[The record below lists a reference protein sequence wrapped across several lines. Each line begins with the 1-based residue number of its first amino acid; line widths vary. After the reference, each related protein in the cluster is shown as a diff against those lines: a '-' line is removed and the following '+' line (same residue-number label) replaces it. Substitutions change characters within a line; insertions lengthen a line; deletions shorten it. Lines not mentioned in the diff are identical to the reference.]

1 MNINKNET
9 SLTDGLRLVDAVVMV
24 AMGWLMHHVRFSFDF
39 DVKPHPWL
47 IFVGGFGMLLGA
59 TLMVRSWSHRDMRGP
74 MFAAL
79 KAWAI
84 AWSIVLGVL
93 VFTQLAAD
101 TSRLWLA
108 AWAVSSLL
116 AVFAVH
122 WVYMALAYRL
132 QKAFWTDRRLLIV
145 GNSDHA
151 HQVLQQM
158 QRRAGMQ
165 VGAQHVPNACAKAL
179 RTQLQ
184 QANPD
189 EVWLCLNHEQ
199 TPHLPEL
206 LRVLSNSTAD
216 VRLLPDL
223 QTLSLLN
230 YGVSD
235 LFGIATLNLSHSPM
249 SSWSNQAMKWLED
262 KLIALLALAV
272 FGPVMLVVAVAIK
285 LTSPGPVLF
294 VQNRHGWNGEVV
306 KVYKFRTMVLHQPQ
320 GAVVAQ
326 ATKHDQRVTRLGRFL
341 RASSLD
347 ELPQLINVLQ
357 GRMSLVGPRPHA
369 VQHNE
374 AYRELIPS
382 YMLRHKVK
390 PGITGWAQ
398 IKGLRGET
406 DTLDKMAARVKADL
420 HYIENWSVWLDVRI
434 LVVTAFKGFVHKNAY

>member
-1 MNINKNET
+1 MNMNKNET
-9 SLTDGLRLVDAVVMV
+9 YLTDGLRLVDGVVMV
-24 AMGWLMHHVRFSFDF
+24 AMGWLAHQLRFSFDYE
-39 DVKPHPWL
+39 VQPHPWL
-47 IFVGGFGMLLGA
+47 IFVGGFGMLLGS
-59 TLMVRSWSHRDMRGP
+59 TLVVRSWSHRDMRGP
-74 MFAAL
+74 LLAAL
-79 KAWAI
+79 KAWGI
-84 AWSIVLGVL
+84 AWALVLGVL

-108 AWAVSSLL
+108 AWAVLSLL
-116 AVFAVH
+116 AVFLVH
-122 WVYMALAYRL
+122 WLYMALAYRL
-132 QKAFWTDRRLLIV
+132 QRAYWADRRLLIV
-145 GNSDHA
+145 GDNDRTHN
-151 HQVLQQM
+151 VLQRMERNARLHVQA
-158 QRRAGMQ
+158 QR
-165 VGAQHVPNACAKAL
+165 VPKACPHEL
-179 RTQLQ
+179 RTHLQ
-184 QANPD
+184 QTNPD
-189 EVWLCLNHEQ
+189 EVWLCLDPEQ

-223 QTLSLLN
+223 HTVSLLN
-230 YGVSD
+230 YGMSN
-235 LFGIATLNLSHSPM
+235 LFGLATVNLSHSPM
-249 SSWSNQAMKWLED
+249 SSWINQGTKWLED
-262 KLIALLALAV
+262 KLIALVALLV
-272 FGPVMLVVAVAIK
+272 FGPMMLVVALAIK

-306 KVYKFRTMVLHQPQ
+306 KVYKFRTMVTSQPQ
-320 GAVVAQ
+320 ADKVLQ
-326 ATKHDQRVTRLGRFL
+326 ATKNDQRITPLGRFL

-374 AYRELIPS
+374 AYRELIPR

-420 HYIENWSVWLDVRI
+420 DYIENWSVWLDLRI
-434 LVVTAFKGFVHKNAY
+434 LFITAFKGFVHKNAY